1 LAAGFLKDYRVRQ
14 PKSTSFAE
22 HAIAHGNQLLGELM
36 AVDVT
41 DKTIFKYQTD
51 RLTEGAAP
59 KTINEKSGFLL
70 RLLPV
75 AHAGAIRA

>member
-1 LAAGFLKDYRVRQ
+1 
-14 PKSTSFAE
+14 
-22 HAIAHGNQLLGELM
+22 M

-41 DKTIFKYQTD
+41 DKIVIKYPTD

-59 KTINEKSGFLL
+59 KTINEEVGFLM

-75 AHAGAIRA
+75 AHAGAIRAQLKQQKNFQAEG